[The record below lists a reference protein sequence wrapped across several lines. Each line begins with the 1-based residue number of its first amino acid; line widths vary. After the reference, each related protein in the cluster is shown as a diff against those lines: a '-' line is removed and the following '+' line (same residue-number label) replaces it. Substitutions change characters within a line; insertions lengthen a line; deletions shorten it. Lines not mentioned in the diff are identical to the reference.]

1 MNQFNKYLLPGF
13 AFIMGVIALIVGI
26 YTNATKDRFDMT
38 VTATVVDV
46 QEELNTAAA
55 DEDVGRYEIKAYI
68 TYEVNGVKYENVESP
83 YNNDD
88 VKIGDKADILVQS
101 QNPTKY
107 AAVDNAKSG
116 KYFIIIGAVVA
127 AFGLGGTVITF
138 IKRR

>member
-26 YTNATKDRFDMT
+26 YTNATKDRFDTT

-88 VKIGDKADILVQS
+88 VKVGDNVDILVQS
-101 QNPTKY
+101 QYPAKY

>member
-68 TYEVNGVKYENVESP
+68 TYEVNGVKYENVQSP

-88 VKIGDKADILVQS
+88 VKVGDNVDILIQS
-101 QNPTKY
+101 QNPAKY
-107 AAVDNAKSG
+107 AAVDNA
-116 KYFIIIGAVVA
+116 
-127 AFGLGGTVITF
+127 
-138 IKRR
+138 